1 MGFGGRNASM
11 TQGVEVSC
19 LVVCF
24 ALGVSGA
31 LLGAWIFSR
40 ASRAQLEAQRD
51 AFELA
56 REQAQRDLQQALLCV
71 PQWIQQ
77 TVRMEIEF
85 LGRQQAER
93 HKAQFREQQRWQSG
107 QDEQRLAEWRAMMP
121 ASTPRPVTAPVVASR
136 PEERPTPAPAR
147 VSPGTTATRWCSNG
161 GPRRPSRPQM
171 YQVVMLNDDYTP
183 MEFVVVVIQ
192 EFSTRTARR
201 LPRSCSRSISM
212 EKASAASIQG
222 TSRPPRSSRSGGRPP
237 GGPPPAVSE

>member
-1 MGFGGRNASM
+1 M

-147 VSPGTTATRWCSNG
+147 ASPAA
-161 GPRRPSRPQM
+161 RPSELLGTPRPQPAPV
-171 YQVVMLNDDYTP
+171 YAPEAPERELSDQEIDALPPDLPAPTRLQARKLPTP
-183 MEFVVVVIQ
+183 KKPVLRNI
-192 EFSTRTARR
+192 
-201 LPRSCSRSISM
+201 
-212 EKASAASIQG
+212 
-222 TSRPPRSSRSGGRPP
+222 
-237 GGPPPAVSE
+237 